1 MTSLIAK
8 EIRLKGQRSK
18 VNTRIL
24 MARAVKNEIH
34 NRNDIYN
41 FVVLQLTASKI
52 DILDT
57 LWLGI
62 AHCLPTVF
70 HSDSNKIIDILC

>member
-1 MTSLIAK
+1 M
-8 EIRLKGQRSK
+8 
-18 VNTRIL
+18 NTRIL

-34 NRNDIYN
+34 IETT
-41 FVVLQLTASKI
+41 FTTSVVLQLTASKI

-70 HSDSNKIIDILC
+70 HSVSNKLIDIVC